1 MPSFAQRTFAC
12 SGGCPGA
19 LGTVLVLWLR
29 TPPCCGVRIDHGPP
43 TLKEAVESAPVTLK
57 DKFEAVK
64 EDIKVYTAMWGH
76 CPSELGS
83 LHFDDPYTQ
92 SFTYGLGCNIK
103 ALCHCQHNPILTCA
117 TNSYVWKIP
126 DAVEPFTKTFG
137 YCRVAPWVFITLA
150 GLGVLLIALIIF
162 CARKRRALG

>member
-1 MPSFAQRTFAC
+1 M
-12 SGGCPGA
+12 
-19 LGTVLVLWLR
+19 LR
-29 TPPCCGVRIDHGPP
+29 RSHRSWSTHSKRGRGICASHSETWSCQ
-43 TLKEAVESAPVTLK
+43 EK